1 MTLFDLTDKRALI
14 TGASG
19 DIGRAIAETLHDCG
33 AYVALSGTR
42 TARLEEIASRLGK
55 RTVVVSGDLTDPP
68 IATRIVKK
76 TESVLDRIDI
86 LINNAGMTRDRLLV
100 RMSDEDWNAILDLNL
115 NATFRVTRAA
125 VRGMLKRQG
134 GRIISITSIA
144 AQSGNPGQANYTASK
159 AALIGM
165 TKSLAREVA
174 SRNITV
180 NCIAPG
186 LIESAMTQ
194 VLTNEQKERLIA
206 SIPIAR
212 MGTPKEVAA
221 AVIFLASDQAAYIT
235 GHTLNVNG
243 GMGML

>member
-1 MTLFDLTDKRALI
+1 MTIFDLTDKRALI

-19 DIGRAIAETLHDCG
+19 DIGMAIAKTIHECG

-42 TARLEEIASRLGK
+42 TAHLEELASRLGE
-55 RTVVVSGDLTDPP
+55 RTVVVPGDLTDPQTA
-68 IATRIVKK
+68 IRVIKE
-76 TESVLDRIDI
+76 TESSLDRIDI

-100 RMSDEDWNAILDLNL
+100 RMSDEDWNTILEINL

-125 VRGMLKRQG
+125 VRGMLKRQT
-134 GRIISITSIA
+134 GRIISITSLA
-144 AQSGNPGQANYTASK
+144 AQIGNPGQVNYTASK

-194 VLTNEQKERLIA
+194 GLTNEQKERLMA
-206 SIPIAR
+206 TIPIAR
-212 MGTPKEVAA
+212 MGTPQEVAA
-221 AVIFLASDQAAYIT
+221 AVVFLASDQAAYIT
-235 GHTLNVNG
+235 GHTLNING
-243 GMGML
+243 GMAML

>member
-1 MTLFDLTDKRALI
+1 MTIFDLTDKRALI

-19 DIGRAIAETLHDCG
+19 DIGMAIAKTIHECG

-42 TARLEEIASRLGK
+42 TAHLEEIASHLGQ
-55 RTVVVSGDLTDPP
+55 RTLVVPGDLTDPQTA
-68 IATRIVKK
+68 IRVIKE
-76 TESVLDRIDI
+76 TESSLDRIDI

-100 RMSDEDWNAILDLNL
+100 RMSDEDWNTILEINL

-125 VRGMLKRQG
+125 VRGMLKRQT
-134 GRIISITSIA
+134 GRIISITSLA
-144 AQSGNPGQANYTASK
+144 AQIGNPGQVNYTASK

-194 VLTNEQKERLIA
+194 GLTNEQKERLMA
-206 SIPIAR
+206 TIPIAR
-212 MGTPKEVAA
+212 MGTPQEVAA
-221 AVIFLASDQAAYIT
+221 AVVFLASDQAAYIT
-235 GHTLNVNG
+235 GQTLNING
-243 GMGML
+243 GLAML